1 MTETQTLEIVN
12 VLKSLPSEKVIE
24 VKDFALFLREKY
36 RNDEIIDESDEWSD
50 EDLIEAVGAS
60 ILYSEVAK

>member
-12 VLKSLPSEKVIE
+12 VLKSLPSEKVVE

-36 RNDEIIDESDEWSD
+36 KNEVVIDESDEWSD
-50 EDLIEAVGAS
+50 EDLQDAVTAS
-60 ILYSEVAK
+60 MTYSEVNK